1 MQTFTQSQAVQ
12 ILDFFATTI
21 ASTLG
26 SVKQELAD
34 DGCISMTQ
42 VRLYD
47 SACLA
52 ESYTRLANAY
62 EDTDGENTVF
72 SFTVADVQD
81 EISSLDTE
89 FRDSVYEWFLEFD
102 DDLAR
107 LVYGKTFAEYM
118 NEEVA

>member
-1 MQTFTQSQAVQ
+1 MQTFTQTQAVQ

-34 DGCISMTQ
+34 DGCIVMTQ

-62 EDTDGENTVF
+62 TDTDGEDTVF

-81 EISSLDTE
+81 EIAALDTE
-89 FRDSVYEWFLEFD
+89 FRDCVYEWFLEFD
-102 DDLAR
+102 DELAR

-118 NEEVA
+118 AG